1 MTLRDE
7 LEAVIVAINQQIDA
21 VARYVGDRPVVGVE
35 SVYDAMDTNGRPL
48 LTDLLVAKANA
59 LAALAQLERM

>member
-21 VARYVGDRPVVGVE
+21 VTRWVEHRPVIGSN
-35 SVYDAMDTNGRPL
+35 SVYDAMDTHGRPL